1 VLEGTGKEM
10 LVAKEMMWSHAQVN
24 LTMMLKMLQVLKGS
38 YLPNIAVTP
47 YGMSIQLC
55 CVANSTSVL

>member
-38 YLPNIAVTP
+38 YL
-47 YGMSIQLC
+47 QLLGK
-55 CVANSTSVL
+55 NEEISR